1 MVNFIIFKHIFM
13 RLNHFTIHFIKF
25 VKTMDKNIL
34 FFFCLI
40 NIFLKNA
47 YSVGP
52 TLNADPIHHHQPMQN
67 TNSYTNN
74 NYGII
79 SNNSI
84 ASNTYHLQIPQ
95 QQQQQ
100 GFINRAKSP
109 TNRSKSPP
117 SMHSPP
123 MSPVS
128 RMPLSPKSPRQRQ
141 SNVLM
146 NINLNNSNTNTNITN
161 NSSLNPSGFQK
172 IANLPLQVCTI
183 VFKLKNSSTL
193 IQIVYFTLSFFI
205 FGF

>member
-1 MVNFIIFKHIFM
+1 
-13 RLNHFTIHFIKF
+13 
-25 VKTMDKNIL
+25 
-34 FFFCLI
+34 
-40 NIFLKNA
+40 
-47 YSVGP
+47 
-52 TLNADPIHHHQPMQN
+52 MQN
-67 TNSYTNN
+67 INSYTNN

-79 SNNSI
+79 SNNNI
-84 ASNTYHLQIPQ
+84 ASNPYHLQIPQQQ

-128 RMPLSPKSPRQRQ
+128 RMPISPKSPRQRQ
-141 SNVLM
+141 SNILM

-161 NSSLNPSGFQK
+161 NSSLNASGLQK
-172 IANLPLQVCTI
+172 IANVPLQVCSI

-193 IQIVYFTLSFFI
+193 IQIVYFTLSFLFLVFKFKKYKALCNFFNI
-205 FGF
+205 FLIFL